1 MDVKKIIELLVEGK
15 DPIKED
21 GINYYSYDWY
31 KLKDIAETLVKKLA
45 IHNVSNSKADE
56 REQAY
61 QKFFRDDP
69 QFRGRSYRL
78 RDNYIWHKDEAY
90 ECIDYYLKTGIEP

>member
-1 MDVKKIIELLVEGK
+1 VLLTFKFYNYDRRSKKKRMWDIYHNAQLGSQINE
-15 DPIKED
+15 KE
-21 GINYYSYDWY
+21 
-31 KLKDIAETLVKKLA
+31 IAKQCATKVV
-45 IHNVSNSKADE
+45 NNSKADE

-61 QKFFRDDP
+61 QKHFRDDP

>member
-1 MDVKKIIELLVEGK
+1 MD
-15 DPIKED
+15 IKEQILNELAQFCREAEND
-21 GINYYSYDWY
+21 TDLGERADTMDKYADNIV
-31 KLKDIAETLVKKLA
+31 KLFDIPV
-45 IHNVSNSKADE
+45 VSNSKADE

-61 QKFFRDDP
+61 QKYFRDDP

-90 ECIDYYLKTGIEP
+90 ECIDYYLRTGIEP